1 MSKQRFI
8 QICSLLSFI
17 PRLNP
22 YLTGLNVSDGQ
33 YSHIGVENNLRYIL
47 ELESTFFQK
56 FESEI
61 CLKLSLNINGL
72 PSCKSSTSQ
81 FWPILMSIDMNEST
95 INKPFIV
102 RIFHGLKKA
111 DTLNFLDTFIKELE
125 CLQSSGIFINNKKVI
140 PIVSKIICDAPTKSF
155 VLCVKGHTGYS
166 GCTKCIQE
174 GEFLNGRMT
183 FPEIESTLHKDKSF
197 QEKLDENYH

>member
-1 MSKQRFI
+1 MGF
-8 QICSLLSFI
+8 L
-17 PRLNP
+17 
-22 YLTGLNVSDGQ
+22 
-33 YSHIGVENNLRYIL
+33 YI
-47 ELESTFFQK
+47 K
-56 FESEI
+56 A
-61 CLKLSLNINGL
+61 L
-72 PSCKSSTSQ
+72 PSQ
-81 FWPILMSIDMNEST
+81 FWPIFMSIDMNEST

-183 FPEIESTLHKDKSF
+183 FPEIESTLRTDKSF
-197 QEKLDENYH
+197 QEKRDENYH